1 MWTVRAN
8 MQHSY
13 IEPFLNS
20 TTEARRVYSSCDTGH
35 TVARFSL
42 HFNLMFIYFFSTVF
56 CSYIS
61 CISHQ
66 QTCSD
71 FIYFNIKHK
80 LSLIS
85 SKTISFLISEILYKN
100 FRRRAGLEPN
110 QTIYLCL
117 SIHSQ
122 TIRPHKSYALFHH
135 RFPKYDKFLLS
146 HCYLH
151 LQNSAVEKH
160 LFDFVPNLFISLFL
174 FLFE

>member
-8 MQHSY
+8 MQHNY

-20 TTEARRVYSSCDTGH
+20 TTEASRVYSSCDTGH

-117 SIHSQ
+117 SIHSK
-122 TIRPHKSYALFHH
+122 TIRPHKSYALFQHS
-135 RFPKYDKFLLS
+135 FPKYDKFLLS

-151 LQNSAVEKH
+151 LQNSTVEKH